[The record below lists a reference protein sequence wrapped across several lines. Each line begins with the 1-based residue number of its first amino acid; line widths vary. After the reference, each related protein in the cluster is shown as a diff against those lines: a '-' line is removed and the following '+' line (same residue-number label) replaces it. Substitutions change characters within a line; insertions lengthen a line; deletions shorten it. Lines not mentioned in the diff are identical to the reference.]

1 VSVVDIKQ
9 HDSDSV
15 SRYVV
20 AIKVFIEQKP
30 RAFEFSLAD
39 RSNYSYPMLVGH
51 NLLRGI
57 AIVDVSQS
65 YTLDKPTKEY
75 IARTLNK

>member
-1 VSVVDIKQ
+1 
-9 HDSDSV
+9 
-15 SRYVV
+15 
-20 AIKVFIEQKP
+20 
-30 RAFEFSLAD
+30 
-39 RSNYSYPMLVGH
+39 MLVGH